1 MFLLNFVVN
10 HSEMKF
16 TTERMTFDR
25 VPDAVAYLIKQVE
38 DLRSVID
45 TRLENKEAP
54 TEELKFDGN
63 KALAQYLNCSV
74 QTVHALKRRKAITFH
89 RMGRRCYYL
98 RSEID
103 RDLAVQPRK
112 FGK

>member
-1 MFLLNFVVN
+1 
-10 HSEMKF
+10 
-16 TTERMTFDR
+16 MTFDR
-25 VPDAVAYLIKQVE
+25 VPDAVAYLIRQVDE
-38 DLRSVID
+38 IRAVID
-45 TRLENKEAP
+45 TRLETKEAP
-54 TEELKFDGN
+54 AEELKFDGD

>member
-1 MFLLNFVVN
+1 
-10 HSEMKF
+10 MKF

-25 VPDAVAYLIKQVE
+25 VPDAVAYLIRQVDE
-38 DLRSVID
+38 IRAVID

-54 TEELKFDGN
+54 TELKFDGD
-63 KALAQYLNCSV
+63 KALAVYLNCSV